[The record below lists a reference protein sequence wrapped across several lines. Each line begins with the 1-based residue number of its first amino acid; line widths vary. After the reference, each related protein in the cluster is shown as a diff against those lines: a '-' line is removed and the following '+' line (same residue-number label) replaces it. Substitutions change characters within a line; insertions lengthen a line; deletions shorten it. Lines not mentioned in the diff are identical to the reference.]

1 MNPETL
7 EATETTQT
15 LHPDKKEAFA
25 QRMVGILNDS
35 SLALMMSIGHQTG
48 LFDTMAKLPPSTS
61 EQIAKAARLKERY
74 VREWLGAMLTG
85 RVVEYNP
92 ANGTYFLP
100 PEHSASLTRA
110 AGPENLALYMQYI
123 PLLGNVEE
131 GIIKSFRKGGGVP
144 YSAYPKFQK
153 IQSEDSSSIY
163 DATLVQTTLPIVPGI
178 VERLKA
184 GIEAADIGCGS
195 GHAVNLM
202 ARAFPK
208 SRFTGYDFSKEGIAA
223 AKAEAKKWKLSNT
236 RFMVQDVS
244 RLHERDRFDFI
255 TTFDAVHDQAKPKTV
270 LKALAR
276 ALKPDGVYLM
286 VDIAASSNVHE
297 NIDHPLGSTLYT
309 VSCLHCMTVSLALK
323 GEGLGAMWGKQ
334 KALEYLAEAGFSN
347 VVIKEVPG
355 DIFNYY
361 YIARKN

>member
-1 MNPETL
+1 MNPTL
-7 EATETTQT
+7 DQA
-15 LHPDKKEAFA
+15 KKETFA
-25 QRMVGILNDS
+25 QRMVGVLNDS
-35 SLALMMSIGHQTG
+35 SLALMISIGHQTG

-61 EQIAKAARLKERY
+61 VQIAKAAKLKERY

-92 ANGTYFLP
+92 ANGAYFLP
-100 PEHSASLTRA
+100 PEHAASLTRT

-153 IQSEDSSSIY
+153 IQSEDSRSIY
-163 DATLVQTTLPIVPGI
+163 DATLVQTTLPLVPEI
-178 VERLKA
+178 MERLKT
-184 GIEAADIGCGS
+184 GMEVADIGCGS
-195 GHAVNLM
+195 GRAVNMM
-202 ARAFPK
+202 AKAFPN

-223 AKAEAKKWKLSNT
+223 GKAEAKKLRLSNS
-236 RFMVQDVS
+236 RFVIQDVS
-244 RLHERDRFDFI
+244 KLAARSRFDFI
-255 TTFDAVHDQAKPKTV
+255 TTFDAIHDQAKPRTV
-270 LKALAR
+270 LKTIAR

-297 NIDHPLGSTLYT
+297 NLDHPLGAALYT

-323 GEGLGAMWGKQ
+323 GEGLGAMWGRQ
-334 KALEYLAEAGFSN
+334 KAMEYLAEAGFSN

-361 YIARKN
+361 YIARKSG

>member
-1 MNPETL
+1 M
-7 EATETTQT
+7 TTQT
-15 LHPDKKEAFA
+15 FEETKTIQAMNPAKKEAFA
-25 QRMVGILNDS
+25 ERMVGVLNDS
-35 SLALMMSIGHQTG
+35 SLALMISIGHQTG
-48 LFDTMAKLPPSTS
+48 LFDTMAQLPPSTS
-61 EQIAKAARLKERY
+61 EQIAKATKLKERY

-85 RVVEYNP
+85 RVVEYDP
-92 ANGTYFLP
+92 ANDTYHLP
-100 PEHSASLTRA
+100 LENAVSLTRA

-163 DATLVQTTLPIVPGI
+163 DATLIQTTLPIVPGI

-184 GIEAADIGCGS
+184 GIETADIGCGS

-202 ARAFPK
+202 AKAFPK
-208 SRFTGYDFSKEGIAA
+208 SRFTGYDFSREGIAA
-223 AKAEAKKWKLSNT
+223 GKKEARKLKLSNT
-236 RFMVQDVS
+236 RFVVQDVS
-244 RLHERDRFDFI
+244 KLAERSRFDFI

-270 LKALAR
+270 LKGIAR
-276 ALKPDGVYLM
+276 ALKPDGAYLM

-297 NIDHPLGSTLYT
+297 NLDHPLGSTLYT
-309 VSCLHCMTVSLALK
+309 VSCMHCMTVSLALK

-334 KALEYLAEAGFSN
+334 KALEYLTEAGFPN

>member
-1 MNPETL
+1 MNQLLDPE
-7 EATETTQT
+7 
-15 LHPDKKEAFA
+15 KKETFA
-25 QRMVGILNDS
+25 ERMVGVLNDS
-35 SLALMMSIGHQTG
+35 SLALMISIGHQTG

-61 EQIAKAARLKERY
+61 QQIAQAAKLKERY

-85 RVVEYNP
+85 RVVEYDP
-92 ANGTYFLP
+92 AGATYHLP
-100 PEHSASLTRA
+100 LENAASLTRS

-178 VERLKA
+178 VDRLKS

-202 ARAFPK
+202 AKAFPK
-208 SRFTGYDFSKEGIAA
+208 SRFTGYDFSREGIATG
-223 AKAEAKKWKLSNT
+223 KTEAKKLKLSNT
-236 RFMVQDVS
+236 RFVIQNAS
-244 RLHERDRFDFI
+244 KLNERSRFDFI

-270 LKALAR
+270 LKAIAR

-297 NIDHPLGSTLYT
+297 NLDHPLGSTLYT
-309 VSCLHCMTVSLALK
+309 VSCMHCMTVSLALK

-334 KALEYLAEAGFSN
+334 KALEYLTDAGFPN

>member
-1 MNPETL
+1 MSTQAVEETMAVQ
-7 EATETTQT
+7 ATN
-15 LHPDKKEAFA
+15 LDKKEAFA
-25 QRMVGILNDS
+25 ERMVGVLNDS
-35 SLALMMSIGHQTG
+35 SLALMISVGHQTG
-48 LFDTMAKLPPSTS
+48 LFDTMAKLSPSTS
-61 EQIAKAARLKERY
+61 EQIAKAAKLKERY

-92 ANGTYFLP
+92 VNGTYHLP
-100 PEHSASLTRA
+100 PENAASLTRT

-163 DATLVQTTLPIVPGI
+163 DATLIQTTLPIVPGI

-202 ARAFPK
+202 AKAFPK
-208 SRFTGYDFSKEGIAA
+208 SRFTGFDFSREGIAA
-223 AKAEAKKWKLSNT
+223 GKAEAKKLKLSNT
-236 RFMVQDVS
+236 RFVVQNVS
-244 RLHERDRFDFI
+244 KLALRSRFDFI

-270 LKALAR
+270 LKAIAR

-297 NIDHPLGSTLYT
+297 NLDHPLGSTLYT
-309 VSCLHCMTVSLALK
+309 VSCMHCMTVSLALN

-334 KALEYLAEAGFSN
+334 KALEYLTEAGFSN

-361 YIARKN
+361 YIAKKN